1 MARHLAPVTVRKTAR
16 SRSHEP
22 RGGPFPNALGEQ
34 QCFNS
39 VLDAK
44 LLLHQVLAL
53 AVYALGILVIRRR
66 HAYHAAAL
74 AITPKIGREH
84 AQDAYGIEPVRLGP
98 SGAAIDEDAGRL
110 EHIVGD
116 TMRRQQTVQTEPITS
131 CLKTA
136 HNTNRGVEPA
146 SNTGAQRRDESE
158 QGGRITTL
166 DPMQMWLLGPRE
178 AGGDEPG

>member
-1 MARHLAPVTVRKTAR
+1 ILPTIKLLPHAVC
-16 SRSHEP
+16 
-22 RGGPFPNALGEQ
+22 ALGLPV
-34 QCFNS
+34 FR
-39 VLDAK
+39 L
-44 LLLHQVLAL
+44 
-53 AVYALGILVIRRR
+53 R

-84 AQDAYGIEPVRLGP
+84 AQHAYGIEPVRLGS
-98 SGAAIDEDAGRL
+98 SGAAIDEDASRL

-116 TMRRQQTVQTEPITS
+116 TIRRQQTVQPEPITS
-131 CLKTA
+131 CLKAA

-158 QGGRITTL
+158 QGGRITAL
-166 DPMQMWLLGPRE
+166 DPMQMWLLGPRQ

>member
-1 MARHLAPVTVRKTAR
+1 MRHSATILREVWCSGLVVTTSSRSASTSRINSKIVTSRRRRRSNSARRWRGISRPSPVRKTAR
-16 SRSHEP
+16 SRSHER

-53 AVYALGILVIRRR
+53 AVYALGILVFRRR
-66 HAYHAAAL
+66 HAYH
-74 AITPKIGREH
+74 
-84 AQDAYGIEPVRLGP
+84 
-98 SGAAIDEDAGRL
+98 S
-110 EHIVGD
+110 
-116 TMRRQQTVQTEPITS
+116 S

-158 QGGRITTL
+158 PQSLTAAAPAQHL
-166 DPMQMWLLGPRE
+166 S
-178 AGGDEPG
+178 

>member
-1 MARHLAPVTVRKTAR
+1 
-16 SRSHEP
+16 
-22 RGGPFPNALGEQ
+22 
-34 QCFNS
+34 
-39 VLDAK
+39 
-44 LLLHQVLAL
+44 
-53 AVYALGILVIRRR
+53 VYALGILVFRRR

-84 AQDAYGIEPVRLGP
+84 AQHAYGIEPVRLGP

-116 TMRRQQTVQTEPITS
+116 TMRRQQTVQPEPITS

-158 QGGRITTL
+158 QGGRITAL